1 MAGHEQIGV
10 DITVNNGQAEAELR
24 SFQQTAEQTGSKIEQ
39 AFSKIGAIGDKLTI
53 GVTTPLAA
61 VSALGIKAA
70 IDFDNSQSKIQ
81 KGLGLTAQEAK
92 KMNESVKNVWKDGFG
107 ENVDEA
113 AGALVKVKQNMR
125 DIGTGKELEEA
136 TKDAMLLAQTFDSD
150 LSEVT
155 RGANQL
161 MVNFGVSSKEA
172 MDLFA
177 AGAQQGMNFSNEL
190 FDNVAEYAPLF
201 ATMGYSAEEYFN
213 TIAKGA
219 QEGAYNLDYVNDV
232 MKEFQI
238 RLKDGS
244 LEETMAGLSKGTQEV
259 WESFKSGKKNVK
271 DVFQSV
277 MGDLEKMDDRVKVNQ
292 IGVKMFGTKWE
303 DLEAPTMFA
312 LANVNGGIKNV
323 TGAMDRMRKAQDE
336 TLSVKW
342 QKTLREAQVALEPLG
357 KMLLDIAM
365 DVLPAVSS
373 AVKSVTE
380 WFAGLSPEA
389 QKTVIAIGGIAL
401 AAGPALSILG
411 RMGGVIGGL
420 VGKIGGFATAAR
432 AGAAATAAVE
442 GASGAAALGMGGLG
456 TALGAAA
463 LAAAPWLIGAAAI
476 GAAGYGIYKAM
487 TQEAVPA
494 VDLFKDRV
502 NLAADGTVAS
512 VDKISQGTQK
522 AVGAFME
529 LSQKTGTEL
538 TNMYATQAAIND
550 ENMPRIVGQF
560 DEMKNQIIA
569 GYDKQKNDAITKT
582 TEMFGSMSA
591 ITDQEKASILEKMNG
606 YYDQQKQKA
615 EDTQKQ
621 ITDILNRAKE
631 EKRAI
636 TTDEYNQL
644 MQLQSN
650 YQSEAVKSLSAN
662 KTEQEVILQ
671 NLKDS
676 KSRMNAEMAS
686 DAIQKMEKQ
695 RSETVKKAQSEY
707 DEKIRIIT
715 KMRDEMGA
723 ISGEQANTM
732 IENAKRQRDEVVGK
746 ANDIKSQG
754 IDRLKGSYKDLE
766 NQVDTSTGNILT
778 HWDKVKR
785 WWDGWNP
792 TAKQLVASTVSAATG
807 GKIQIPG
814 NANGTPF
821 FAGGLTKVNER
832 GNEIV
837 NLPRG
842 AQIIPHDLS
851 KRYIDRAADKAGS
864 SNSTVS
870 SRNISIENVMVVDG
884 YEIAR
889 VTQPYI
895 DTMQNDNFSIKSYMK
910 GGR

>member
-1 MAGHEQIGV
+1 MSWWYSLLPFKYCES
-10 DITVNNGQAEAELR
+10 R
-24 SFQQTAEQTGSKIEQ
+24 
-39 AFSKIGAIGDKLTI
+39 
-53 GVTTPLAA
+53 
-61 VSALGIKAA
+61 GIK
-70 IDFDNSQSKIQ
+70 D
-81 KGLGLTAQEAK
+81 
-92 KMNESVKNVWKDGFG
+92 
-107 ENVDEA
+107 
-113 AGALVKVKQNMR
+113 
-125 DIGTGKELEEA
+125 
-136 TKDAMLLAQTFDSD
+136 
-150 LSEVT
+150 
-155 RGANQL
+155 
-161 MVNFGVSSKEA
+161 
-172 MDLFA
+172 
-177 AGAQQGMNFSNEL
+177 
-190 FDNVAEYAPLF
+190 
-201 ATMGYSAEEYFN
+201 
-213 TIAKGA
+213 
-219 QEGAYNLDYVNDV
+219 NLDYVNDV

-238 RLKDGS
+238 RIKDGS
-244 LEETMAGLSKGTQEV
+244 KSTSDAMGQMSEGTQKV
-259 WESFKSGKKNVK
+259 WKSFLEGKATVK
-271 DVFQSV
+271 DVNNV
-277 MGDLEKMDDRVKVNQ
+277 VLNELKGMDDQVAANQ
-292 IGVKMFGTKWE
+292 LGVALYGTKWE
-303 DLEAPTMFA
+303 DLEAKTMYS
-312 LANVNGGIKNV
+312 LNEMQGGLGK
-323 TGAMDRMRKAQDE
+323 TAGAMKEMRKAQDE
-336 TLSVKW
+336 SISVKW
-342 QKTLREAQVALEPLG
+342 QKTLREAQTALEPLG

-380 WFAGLSPEA
+380 WFANLSPEA
-389 QKTVIAIGGIAL
+389 QKTVVAIGGIAL

-420 VGKIGGFATAAR
+420 VGKLGNFSTAAR
-432 AGAAATAAVE
+432 AGATATAAVQ

-456 TALGAAA
+456 ASLGAAA

-502 NLAADGTVAS
+502 NLAADGTVQS
-512 VDKISQGTQK
+512 VDKISKGTQK

-538 TNMYATQAAIND
+538 TNMYATQAAINE
-550 ENMPRIVGQF
+550 ENMPKIVGQF

-582 TEMFGSMSA
+582 TEMFATMGA

-606 YYDQQKQKA
+606 YYEQQKQKA
-615 EDTQKQ
+615 QDTQNQ
-621 ITDILNRAKE
+621 IVGILNTAKE
-631 EKRAI
+631 QKRQL
-636 TTDEYNQL
+636 TTDEFNQL
-644 MQLQSN
+644 MQLQNN
-650 YQSEAVKSLSAN
+650 YQSAAVQSLSKN

-676 KSRMNAEMAS
+676 KSRMNAEMAA

-695 RSETVKKAQSEY
+695 RSETVKKAQSQYE
-707 DEKIRIIT
+707 ENVRIIT
-715 KMRDEMGA
+715 KARDEMGA
-723 ISGEQANTM
+723 ITGEQADKM
-732 IENAKRQRDEVVGK
+732 IADAKRQRDGVVEK
-746 ANDIKSQG
+746 ANEIKSQG
-754 IDRLKGSYKDLE
+754 VDRLKSSYKDLE

-778 HWDKVKR
+778 YWDKVKR

-792 TAKQLVASTVSAATG
+792 TAKNLVIKTAEAMTG
-807 GKIQIPG
+807 VNLPG

-821 FAGGLTKVNER
+821 FSGGLTKINER

-851 KRYIDRAADKAGS
+851 KRYIDRAADKAVS

-870 SRNISIENVMVVDG
+870 SRNVSIENVMVVDG

-895 DTMQNDNFSIKSYMK
+895 DTMQSDNFSIKSYMK

>member
-24 SFQQTAEQTGSKIEQ
+24 SFQQTAEQTGSKVEQ

-61 VSALGIKAA
+61 VSALGFKTAM
-70 IDFDNSQSKIQ
+70 DFDKSQGQIQ
-81 KGLGLTAQEAK
+81 AALGVTEKGAENLNNIVK
-92 KMNESVKNVWKDGFG
+92 KVWSDGFG
-107 ENVDEA
+107 ESTEEA
-113 AGALVKVKQNMR
+113 TRGLEKVYQNMR
-125 DIGTGKELEEA
+125 DVPHEELEMA
-136 TKDAMLLAQTFDSD
+136 TKNTLALAKTFDVD
-150 LSEVT
+150 LNEAT
-155 RGANQL
+155 RGAGQL
-161 MVNFGVSSKEA
+161 MSQFGLTTEETF
-172 MDLFA
+172 DLLA
-177 AGAQQGMNFSNEL
+177 AGAQAGLNYSDEL
-190 FDNVAEYAPLF
+190 FDNLSEYAPLF
-201 ATMGYSAEEYFN
+201 KQAGFSADEMF
-213 TIAKGA
+213 TILANGTA
-219 QEGAYNLDYVNDV
+219 NGSYNLDYINDLV
-232 MKEFQI
+232 KEFGI
-238 RLKDGS
+238 RVQDGS
-244 LEETMAGLSKGTQEV
+244 KGVEEAFGKLPQKSQDV
-259 WESFKSGKKNVK
+259 WKSFNEGKATAADVFKSVI
-271 DVFQSV
+271 
-277 MGDLEKMDDRVKVNQ
+277 GDLKNMDDQVEATQLGVS
-292 IGVKMFGTKWE
+292 IFGVKFE
-303 DLEAPTMFA
+303 DMGNQAVYSLTD
-312 LANVNGGIKNV
+312 VNGGLGDTK
-323 TGAMDRMRKAQDE
+323 GAMDKLRKAQEE
-336 TLSVKW
+336 TFSQKW
-342 QKTLREAQVALEPLG
+342 QKTLREAQLALEPLG

-380 WFAGLSPEA
+380 WFANLSPEA

-420 VGKIGGFATAAR
+420 VGKLGSFSTAAR
-432 AGAAATAAVE
+432 AGATATAAVQ

-456 TALGAAA
+456 ASLGAAA

-502 NLAADGTVAS
+502 NLAADGTVQS
-512 VDKISQGTQK
+512 VDKISKGTQK

-538 TNMYATQAAIND
+538 TNMYATQAAINE

-582 TEMFGSMSA
+582 TEMFGTMSA

-650 YQSEAVKSLSAN
+650 YQSAAVQSLSKN

-676 KSRMNAEMAS
+676 KSRMNSEMAA

-707 DEKIRIIT
+707 DDKIRIIT
-715 KMRDEMGA
+715 KMRDEMGV

-746 ANDIKSQG
+746 ANEIKSQG

-766 NQVDTSTGNILT
+766 SQVDTSTGNILT
-778 HWDKVKR
+778 YWDKVKR

-792 TAKQLVASTVSAATG
+792 TAKNLVIKTAEAMTG
-807 GKIQIPG
+807 VNLPG

-821 FAGGLTKVNER
+821 FSGGLTKVNER
-832 GNEIV
+832 GNEIM

-842 AQIIPHDLS
+842 TQIIPHDLS

-870 SRNISIENVMVVDG
+870 SRNVSIENVMVVDG

-895 DTMQNDNFSIKSYMK
+895 DTMQSDNFSIKSYMK